1 MSYRSLF
8 LSDYN
13 GRSKMQVDDDQQL
26 MVTRLEEKVFDI
38 AEENV

>member
-1 MSYRSLF
+1 
-8 LSDYN
+8 
-13 GRSKMQVDDDQQL
+13 MQVDDDQQL

>member
-13 GRSKMQVDDDQQL
+13 GRPKMQVDDDQQL